1 MVGDAGYRAMFEV
14 NTAIKLL
21 IDPETGTIVDANPA
35 AAEFYGW
42 PLGELRGMPI
52 SQINRLA
59 TEELRHQLD
68 QVAKTVA
75 SPALHFQHRLAD
87 GSMRDVEVHS
97 GPIVIDGKTLL
108 FSIIHDITER
118 IVLEEKLRRAQR
130 LDAIGRL
137 AAGVANDFNNLLAVS
152 LASVEL
158 AERKLGPDHPALVH
172 LADVKRTVR
181 HGAELTQQML
191 AFARQGELEPTRVEI
206 RQLIAHTAELLRSV
220 LGDKIS
226 VTTELP
232 PTLPA
237 VRIDPGKLELAFI
250 NIALNARDAMP
261 HGGRFTIHAKVISER
276 RICVTLEDTGC
287 GMDAK
292 TRSRACEPFFT
303 TKTLAGN
310 AGLGLSAVYGLIK
323 QSGGEVAIESTPGQ
337 GTRIHITLPP
347 YERITPITVAV
358 PAAPKTIVL
367 VDDRDDVRGAL
378 ARALEEGGLIVYAV
392 GSALA
397 AIAKLAELGGAVD
410 AVLSDVAMP
419 ERSGVEL
426 AGDIRE
432 RWPGLPVI
440 LMSGHRH
447 APTTAAVSGWLAK
460 PFSIDDALV
469 MLERVGRGR
478 R

>member
-1 MVGDAGYRAMFEV
+1 MFEV

-35 AAEFYGW
+35 ASEFYGW
-42 PLGELRGMPI
+42 PLDQLRGMQI
-52 SQINRLA
+52 SRINQLA
-59 TEELRHQLD
+59 TEELREQLD
-68 QVAKTVA
+68 QAARTKA
-75 SPALHFQHRLAD
+75 APALHFKHRLAD
-87 GSMRDVEVHS
+87 GSVRDVDVHS
-97 GPIVIDGKTLL
+97 GPIVFDGKTLL
-108 FSIIHDITER
+108 FSIIHDVTER

-191 AFARQGELEPTRVEI
+191 AFARQGDLEPMRVEI
-206 RQLIAHTAELLRSV
+206 RQLIAQTAELLRSV

-250 NIALNARDAMP
+250 NVALNARDAMP
-261 HGGRFTIHAKVISER
+261 KGGRFTISARLMEDGRIS
-276 RICVTLEDTGC
+276 ITLEDTGC

-292 TRSRACEPFFT
+292 TRSRAFEPFFT
-303 TKTLAGN
+303 TKVLAGN
-310 AGLGLSAVYGLIK
+310 SGLGLAAVYGLIS
-323 QSGGEVAIESTPGQ
+323 QSGGEVTIDSTVGI
-337 GTRIHITLPP
+337 GTCVSIVLPP
-347 YERITPITVAV
+347 HERTAPTPLRVLHAIM
-358 PAAPKTIVL
+358 L

-378 ARALEEGGLIVYAV
+378 ATALEDAGLRVHRAA
-392 GSALA
+392 SAREALA
-397 AIAKLAELGGAVD
+397 KLTELRGVLD
-410 AVLSDVAMP
+410 AVISDVAMP

-426 AGDIRE
+426 AGEIRT
-432 RWPGLPVI
+432 RWPALPVI

-447 APTTAAVSGWLAK
+447 APTTGSISGWLAK
-460 PFSIDDALV
+460 PFSIDEALA
-469 MLERVGRGR
+469 MLERVCRKR
-478 R
+478 SPAET